1 MTEKTPV
8 KEKRGRKT
16 LLNADRLN
24 AITTMLRAGAY
35 IDESCKSVGIST
47 TSFFNWIARGKVQ
60 RERQAAGLQ
69 TQPDEIPFLEFLEAI
84 EIADA
89 EGIIGH
95 VMNIDNAAKNGAWQ
109 ASAWILERKQ
119 PKKWG
124 RSDRTE
130 ISGPEGGAI
139 QINVSTEELERK
151 VNRILEQRQL
161 EA

>member
-35 IDESCKSVGIST
+35 IDDSCKSVGIST

-69 TQPDEIPFLEFLEAI
+69 TQSDEIPFLEFLEAI

>member
-35 IDESCKSVGIST
+35 IDDSCKSVGIST

>member
-1 MTEKTPV
+1 MATPA
-8 KEKRGRKT
+8 RAGRKT
-16 LLNADRLN
+16 LLNDKRLK

-35 IDESCKSVGIST
+35 VDDACQSVGISDRT
-47 TSFFNWIARGKVQ
+47 FYNWANRGRVQ
-60 RERQAAGLQ
+60 EERIEAGLEIE
-69 TQPDEIPFLEFLEAI
+69 PDEEPFLQFLRSIRE
-84 EIADA
+84 ADA

-95 VMNIDNAAKNGAWQ
+95 LMNIDNAAKNGTWQ

-124 RSDRTE
+124 RYDRTE
-130 ISGPEGGAI
+130 ITGPEGGPI

-151 VNRILEQRQL
+151 VTRILERREL

>member
-16 LLNADRLN
+16 LLNNDRLE

-35 IDESCKSVGIST
+35 IDDSCKSVGIST

-69 TQPDEIPFLEFLEAI
+69 VDPDEVPFLEFLEAI

-95 VMNIDNAAKNGAWQ
+95 VMNIDTAAKNGAWQ

-130 ISGPEGGAI
+130 ISGPDGGAI